1 MDERIKTIAEH
12 YGFEN
17 QTEKAIEEMSELIV
31 AIKHMKKPNPER
43 GAFVDFLNELTDVEI
58 MIGQLKML
66 AINQSDEAY
75 VFLEKNY
82 EFKVSREMMR
92 IEAEK

>member
-12 YGFEN
+12 HGFEK
-17 QTEKAIEEMSELIV
+17 QTEKAIEELAELIV
-31 AIKHMKKPNPER
+31 AIKHMKKPDPER

-58 MIGQLKML
+58 MVSQLKVL
-66 AINQSDEAY
+66 AVNENAETEG
-75 VFLEKNY
+75 FLERNY
-82 EFKVSREMMR
+82 DFKLSREMMR